1 MKSQTR
7 KLDETRHDC
16 GVILFYHIPGTE
28 GTEVNEWLKQLKDAN
43 NPDYISSI
51 QDTPFTDVVEKKIDG
66 INKYQGVEGRVCT
79 RQQLITKF

>member
-28 GTEVNEWLKQLKDAN
+28 GTEVNEWLKQLKYAN

-51 QDTPFTDVVEKKIDG
+51 QDTPFADVVEKKIDG
-66 INKYQGVEGRVCT
+66 INKYQGVEGHVCT
-79 RQQLITKF
+79 RQQLITEF